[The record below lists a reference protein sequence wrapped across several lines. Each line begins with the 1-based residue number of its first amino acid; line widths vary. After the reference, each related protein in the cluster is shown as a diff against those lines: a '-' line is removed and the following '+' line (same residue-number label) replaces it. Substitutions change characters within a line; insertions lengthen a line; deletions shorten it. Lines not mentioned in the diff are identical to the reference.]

1 MYKAAAWIV
10 GGLLGAVL
18 LALVF
23 TLGYVSSD
31 RLTDDS
37 DSGPTTQVDFDDVL
51 DGIIDFNTLE
61 QIVEVLKD
69 EYVDRT
75 ALDEQ
80 LLYEAAIAGMLDS
93 LADTG
98 TFYVDPTSYALSLG
112 PSGSFEGIG
121 ATVNQ
126 QDENIVIVNPFEGSP
141 AEAAGLVGGDLIL
154 AVDGES
160 IVGWP
165 LDRAVLKVRG
175 PRGSE
180 VTLTIQHLDGST
192 EEFTIVRDEIEVNS
206 VTTSPPGGVL
216 RDEDGNEITDVQY
229 MRISQFT
236 ERTPGEVDEVARAA
250 EEDGM
255 RGLIIDLRANPGG
268 LFNETLDTTDLF
280 LDEGIMLIEVDDND
294 DELVYRASSGGAA
307 LTIPIAILMGPLSA
321 SGSEVLAAALQDNN
335 RAIIIGETSFGKGT
349 VNRARRLDDGG
360 ALFVTIRH
368 WLTPKGVQ
376 IDQVGIRPDVEVTP
390 GVFDPLYDPFADVQI
405 YSAIDHLLGLE
416 ASTQPAP
423 ASVAP

>member
-1 MYKAAAWIV
+1 MYKAAAWVV

-31 RLTDDS
+31 RIGDD
-37 DSGPTTQVDFDDVL
+37 DNSGSSSNITVGDALEGDVDFD
-51 DGIIDFNTLE
+51 TLE
-61 QIVEVLKD
+61 EIVGILRN
-69 EYVDRT
+69 EYFDREG
-75 ALDEQ
+75 LDEE
-80 LLYEAAIAGMLDS
+80 LLFEAAIAGMLDS

-98 TFYVDPTSYALSLG
+98 TFYIDPTSYELSLG
-112 PSGSFEGIG
+112 PSGNFEGIG

-126 QDENIVIVNPFEGSP
+126 QDNNIVIVTPFEGSP
-141 AEAAGLVGGDLIL
+141 AELAGLIPGDIIL

-165 LDRAVLKVRG
+165 LDRAVLSVRG
-175 PRGSE
+175 PQGSE
-180 VTLTIQHLDGST
+180 VTLTILHLDGS
-192 EEFTIVRDEIEVNS
+192 EEDFVIVRDEIEVNS
-206 VTTSPPGGVL
+206 VGTSPPGGVL
-216 RDEDGNEITDVQY
+216 RDEAGTEVTDIQY

-236 ERTPGEVDEVARAA
+236 ERTPIEVEEVVREA
-250 EEDGM
+250 EESGK
-255 RGLIIDLRANPGG
+255 RGLIIDLRGNPGG

-280 LDEGIMLIEVDDND
+280 LNDGIMLIEVDDG
-294 DELVYRASSGGAA
+294 DEEMVYRASEGGAA
-307 LTIPIAILMGPLSA
+307 LDIPIVILMGPLSA
-321 SGSEVLAAALQDNN
+321 SGSEVLAAALKDNG
-335 RAIIIGETSFGKGT
+335 RAIIVGETSFGKGT
-349 VNRARRLDDGG
+349 VNRARQLDDGG

-390 GVFDPLYDPFADVQI
+390 GLFDPLYDPLADVQI
-405 YSAIDHLLGLE
+405 FFALDHLLGLE

-423 ASVAP
+423 SNAQ

>member
-31 RLTDDS
+31 RIGSDDS
-37 DSGPTTQVDFDDVL
+37 SGSSSTNNVGNVL
-51 DGIIDFNTLE
+51 DGDIDFDTLQ
-61 QIVEVLKD
+61 QIVDILRD
-69 EYVDRT
+69 EYFDRE
-75 ALDEQ
+75 ALDEE
-80 LLYEAAIAGMLDS
+80 LLFEAAIAGMLDS

-98 TFYVDPTSYALSLG
+98 TFYIDPSSYELSLG

-121 ATVNQ
+121 ATVSQ
-126 QDENIVIVNPFEGSP
+126 QDNNIVIVTPFEGSP
-141 AEAAGLVGGDLIL
+141 AELAGLIPGDIIL

-165 LDRAVLKVRG
+165 LDRAVLAVRG

-180 VTLTIQHLDGST
+180 VTLTILHLDGS
-192 EEFTIVRDEIEVNS
+192 EQDFLIVREEIEVNS
-206 VTTSPPGGVL
+206 VGTSPPGGVL
-216 RDEDGNEITDVQY
+216 RDEAGNEITDIQY
-229 MRISQFT
+229 MRILQFT
-236 ERTPGEVDEVARAA
+236 ERTPGEVDEIVRAA
-250 EEDGM
+250 EKSGM
-255 RGLIIDLRANPGG
+255 RGLIIDLRGNPGG
-268 LFNETLDTTDLF
+268 LFDETLDTTDLF
-280 LDEGIMLIEVDDND
+280 LDEGIMLIEVDDDD
-294 DELVYRASSGGAA
+294 DELVYRASEGGAA
-307 LTIPIAILMGPLSA
+307 LNIPIAILMGPLSA
-321 SGSEVLAAALQDNN
+321 SGAEVLAAALKDNG

-349 VNRARRLDDGG
+349 VNRARQLDDGG

-390 GVFDPLYDPFADVQI
+390 GLFDPLYDPLADVQI
-405 YSAIDHLLGLE
+405 FSALDHLLGLE
-416 ASTQPAP
+416 ASAQPLPSA
-423 ASVAP
+423 AQ

>member
-31 RLTDDS
+31 RIASDDS
-37 DSGPTTQVDFDDVL
+37 AGSSSTNNVSNVL
-51 DGIIDFNTLE
+51 DGDIDFDTLQ
-61 QIVEVLKD
+61 QIVDILRD
-69 EYVDRT
+69 EYFDRE
-75 ALDEQ
+75 ALDEE
-80 LLYEAAIAGMLDS
+80 LLFEAAIAGMLDS

-98 TFYVDPTSYALSLG
+98 TFYIDPSSYELSLG

-126 QDENIVIVNPFEGSP
+126 QDNNIVIVTPFEGSP
-141 AEAAGLVGGDLIL
+141 AELAGLIPGDIIL

-165 LDRAVLKVRG
+165 LDRAVLAVRG

-180 VTLTIQHLDGST
+180 VTLTILHLDGS
-192 EEFTIVRDEIEVNS
+192 EQDFLIVREEIEVNS
-206 VTTSPPGGVL
+206 VGTSPPGGVL
-216 RDEDGNEITDVQY
+216 RDEAGNEITDIQY
-229 MRISQFT
+229 MRILQFT
-236 ERTPGEVDEVARAA
+236 ERTPGEVDEIVRAA
-250 EEDGM
+250 EKSGM
-255 RGLIIDLRANPGG
+255 RGLIIDLRGNPGG
-268 LFNETLDTTDLF
+268 LFDETLDTTDLF
-280 LDEGIMLIEVDDND
+280 LDEGIMLIEVDDDD
-294 DELVYRASSGGAA
+294 DELVYRASEGGAA
-307 LTIPIAILMGPLSA
+307 LNIPIAILMGPLSA
-321 SGSEVLAAALQDNN
+321 SGAEVLAAALKDNG

-349 VNRARRLDDGG
+349 VNRARQLDDGG

-390 GVFDPLYDPFADVQI
+390 GLFDPLYDPLADVQI
-405 YSAIDHLLGLE
+405 FSALDHLLGLE
-416 ASTQPAP
+416 ASAQPLPSA
-423 ASVAP
+423 AQ

>member
-69 EYVDRT
+69 GYVDRT

-175 PRGSE
+175 PTHKAGASTFSDWWAYKFEVYDAIPYNGALMWERGVVVSFNSDSSE
-180 VTLTIQHLDGST
+180 LARRLNLEAAKAVKYGHVPEAEALKFVTLNPAIQLGIDHRVGSLELGKDADFVLWSGSPLATSSIALETWLDGRLYFSRKHDLAQRT
-192 EEFTIVRDEIEVNS
+192 ALEE
-206 VTTSPPGGVL
+206 
-216 RDEDGNEITDVQY
+216 
-229 MRISQFT
+229 
-236 ERTPGEVDEVARAA
+236 ERRQLVARAQ
-250 EEDGM
+250 
-255 RGLIIDLRANPGG
+255 RAAQEPKKDKPGKHA
-268 LFNETLDTTDLF
+268 D
-280 LDEGIMLIEVDDND
+280 
-294 DELVYRASSGGAA
+294 A
-307 LTIPIAILMGPLSA
+307 
-321 SGSEVLAAALQDNN
+321 
-335 RAIIIGETSFGKGT
+335 
-349 VNRARRLDDGG
+349 GG
-360 ALFVTIRH
+360 AL
-368 WLTPKGVQ
+368 
-376 IDQVGIRPDVEVTP
+376 
-390 GVFDPLYDPFADVQI
+390 
-405 YSAIDHLLGLE
+405 
-416 ASTQPAP
+416 
-423 ASVAP
+423 

>member
-10 GGLLGAVL
+10 GGLLATVL

-31 RLTDDS
+31 RIGGDDS
-37 DSGPTTQVDFDDVL
+37 SGSSSNVNVGNVLDGDVDFD
-51 DGIIDFNTLE
+51 TLQ
-61 QIVEVLKD
+61 QIVDILRD
-69 EYVDRT
+69 EYFDRE
-75 ALDEQ
+75 ALDEE
-80 LLYEAAIAGMLDS
+80 LLFEAAITGMLDS

-98 TFYVDPTSYALSLG
+98 TFYIDPTSYELSLG

-126 QDENIVIVNPFEGSP
+126 QDNNIVIVTPFEGSP
-141 AEAAGLVGGDLIL
+141 AERAGLVPGDIIL

-165 LDRAVLKVRG
+165 LDRAVLTVRG

-180 VTLTIQHLDGST
+180 VTLTILHLDGS
-192 EEFTIVRDEIEVNS
+192 EEDFLIVREEIEVNS
-206 VTTSPPGGVL
+206 VGTSPPGGVL
-216 RDEDGNEITDVQY
+216 RDEAGNEVTDVQY
-229 MRISQFT
+229 LRILQFT
-236 ERTPGEVDEVARAA
+236 ERTPGEVDEVVRAA
-250 EEDGM
+250 EESGM
-255 RGLIIDLRANPGG
+255 RGLIIDLRGNPGG
-268 LFNETLDTTDLF
+268 LFDETLDTTDLF
-280 LDEGIMLIEVDDND
+280 LDEGIMLIEVDDDN
-294 DELVYRASSGGAA
+294 DELVFRASEGGAA
-307 LTIPIAILMGPLSA
+307 LNIPIVILMGPLSA
-321 SGSEVLAAALQDNN
+321 SGSEVLAAALKDNG

-349 VNRARRLDDGG
+349 VNRARQLDDGG

-390 GVFDPLYDPFADVQI
+390 GLFDPLYDPFADVQI
-405 YSAIDHLLGLE
+405 FSALDHLLGLE
-416 ASTQPAP
+416 ASTQPVPSA
-423 ASVAP
+423 AQ

>member
-31 RLTDDS
+31 RIGTDSPGSSSNANVGDVF
-37 DSGPTTQVDFDDVL
+37 DGDVDFD
-51 DGIIDFNTLE
+51 TLQ
-61 QIVEVLKD
+61 QIVDILRD
-69 EYVDRT
+69 EYFDRE
-75 ALDEQ
+75 ALDEE
-80 LLYEAAIAGMLDS
+80 LLFEAAIAGMLDS
-93 LADTG
+93 LADSG
-98 TFYVDPTSYALSLG
+98 TFYIDPTSYELSLG

-126 QDENIVIVNPFEGSP
+126 QDNNIVIVTPFENSP
-141 AEAAGLVGGDLIL
+141 AEQAGLIPGDIIL

-165 LDRAVLKVRG
+165 LDRAVLAVRG

-180 VTLTIQHLDGST
+180 VTLTILHLDGS
-192 EEFTIVRDEIEVNS
+192 EQDFLIVREEIEVNS
-206 VTTSPPGGVL
+206 VGTSPRGGVL
-216 RDEDGNEITDVQY
+216 RDEAGNEITDIQY
-229 MRISQFT
+229 MRILQFT
-236 ERTPGEVDEVARAA
+236 ERTPGEVDEIVRAA
-250 EEDGM
+250 EKSGM
-255 RGLIIDLRANPGG
+255 RGLIIDLRGNPGG
-268 LFNETLDTTDLF
+268 LFDETLATTDLF
-280 LDEGIMLIEVDDND
+280 LDEGIMLIEVDDDD
-294 DELVYRASSGGAA
+294 DELIFRASAGGAA
-307 LTIPIAILMGPLSA
+307 LNIPIAILMGPLSA
-321 SGSEVLAAALQDNN
+321 SGAEVLAAALKDNG

-349 VNRARRLDDGG
+349 VNRARQLEDGG

-390 GVFDPLYDPFADVQI
+390 GLFDPLYDPLADVQI
-405 YSAIDHLLGLE
+405 FSALDHLLGLE
-416 ASTQPAP
+416 ASAQPIPSA
-423 ASVAP
+423 AQ

>member
-1 MYKAAAWIV
+1 MYKAAAWVV

-31 RLTDDS
+31 RIGDDDNTGS
-37 DSGPTTQVDFDDVL
+37 SSNVTVGDALEGDIDFD
-51 DGIIDFNTLE
+51 TLE
-61 QIVEVLKD
+61 EIVNILRD
-69 EYVDRT
+69 EYFNREG
-75 ALDEQ
+75 LDEE
-80 LLYEAAIAGMLDS
+80 LLFEAAIAGMLDS

-98 TFYVDPTSYALSLG
+98 TFYIDPTSYELSLG

-126 QDENIVIVNPFEGSP
+126 QDNNIVIVTPFEGSP
-141 AEAAGLVGGDLIL
+141 AELAGLIPGDIIL

-165 LDRAVLKVRG
+165 LDRAVLSVRG
-175 PRGSE
+175 PQGSE
-180 VTLTIQHLDGST
+180 VTLTILHLNGS
-192 EEFTIVRDEIEVNS
+192 EEDFVIVRDEIEVSS
-206 VTTSPPGGVL
+206 VGTSPPGGVL
-216 RDEDGNEITDVQY
+216 RNEAGNEVTDIQY

-236 ERTPGEVDEVARAA
+236 ERTPIEVEEVVREA
-250 EEDGM
+250 EESGK
-255 RGLIIDLRANPGG
+255 RGLIIDLRGNPGG

-280 LDEGIMLIEVDDND
+280 LNDGIMLIEVDDGD
-294 DELVYRASSGGAA
+294 EELVYRASEGGAA
-307 LTIPIAILMGPLSA
+307 LDIPIVILMGPLSA
-321 SGSEVLAAALQDNN
+321 SGSEVLAAALKDNG
-335 RAIIIGETSFGKGT
+335 RAIIVGETSFGKGT
-349 VNRARRLDDGG
+349 VNRARQLDDGG

-390 GVFDPLYDPFADVQI
+390 GLFDPLYDPLADVQI
-405 YSAIDHLLGLE
+405 FFALDHLLGLE
-416 ASTQPAP
+416 ASTQPVPSNAQ
-423 ASVAP
+423 

>member
-10 GGLLGAVL
+10 GGSLGAVL

-31 RLTDDS
+31 RIASDDS
-37 DSGPTTQVDFDDVL
+37 AGSSSTNNVSNVL
-51 DGIIDFNTLE
+51 DGDIDFDTLQ
-61 QIVEVLKD
+61 QIVDILRD
-69 EYVDRT
+69 EYFDRE
-75 ALDEQ
+75 ALDEE
-80 LLYEAAIAGMLDS
+80 LLFEAAIAGMLDS

-98 TFYVDPTSYALSLG
+98 TFYIDPSSYELSLG

-126 QDENIVIVNPFEGSP
+126 QDNNIVIVTPFEGSP
-141 AEAAGLVGGDLIL
+141 AELAGLIPGDIIL

-165 LDRAVLKVRG
+165 LDRAVLAVRG

-180 VTLTIQHLDGST
+180 VTLTILHLDGS
-192 EEFTIVRDEIEVNS
+192 EQDFLIVREEIEVNS
-206 VTTSPPGGVL
+206 VGTSPPGGVL
-216 RDEDGNEITDVQY
+216 RDEAGNEITDIQY
-229 MRISQFT
+229 MRILQFT
-236 ERTPGEVDEVARAA
+236 ERTPGEVDEIVRAA
-250 EEDGM
+250 EKSGM
-255 RGLIIDLRANPGG
+255 RGLIIDLRGNPGG
-268 LFNETLDTTDLF
+268 LFDETLDTTDLF
-280 LDEGIMLIEVDDND
+280 LDEGIMLIEVDDDD
-294 DELVYRASSGGAA
+294 DELVYRASEGGAA
-307 LTIPIAILMGPLSA
+307 LNIPIAILMGPLSA
-321 SGSEVLAAALQDNN
+321 SGAEVLAAALKDNG

-349 VNRARRLDDGG
+349 VNRARQLDDGG

-390 GVFDPLYDPFADVQI
+390 GLFDPLYDPLADVQI
-405 YSAIDHLLGLE
+405 FSALDHLLGLE
-416 ASTQPAP
+416 ASAQPLPSA
-423 ASVAP
+423 AQ

>member
-31 RLTDDS
+31 RIGSDDS
-37 DSGPTTQVDFDDVL
+37 AGSSSTNDVNNVL
-51 DGIIDFNTLE
+51 DGDIDFDTLQ
-61 QIVEVLKD
+61 QIVDILRD
-69 EYVDRT
+69 EYFDRE
-75 ALDEQ
+75 ALDEE
-80 LLYEAAIAGMLDS
+80 LLFEAAIAGMLDS

-98 TFYVDPTSYALSLG
+98 TFYIDPSSYELSLG

-126 QDENIVIVNPFEGSP
+126 QDNNIVIVTPFEGSP
-141 AEAAGLVGGDLIL
+141 AELAGLIPGDVIL

-165 LDRAVLKVRG
+165 LDRAVLAVRG

-180 VTLTIQHLDGST
+180 VTLTILHLDGS
-192 EEFTIVRDEIEVNS
+192 EEDFLIVRDEIEVNS
-206 VTTSPPGGVL
+206 VGTSPPGGVL
-216 RDEDGNEITDVQY
+216 RDEAGNEITDIQY
-229 MRISQFT
+229 MRILQFT
-236 ERTPGEVDEVARAA
+236 ERTPGEVDEIVRAA
-250 EEDGM
+250 EESGM
-255 RGLIIDLRANPGG
+255 RGLIIDLRGNPGG
-268 LFNETLDTTDLF
+268 LFDETLDTTDLF
-280 LDEGIMLIEVDDND
+280 LDEGIMLIEVDDDD
-294 DELVYRASSGGAA
+294 DELVYRASEGGAA
-307 LTIPIAILMGPLSA
+307 LNIPIAILMGPLSA
-321 SGSEVLAAALQDNN
+321 SGSEVLAAALKDNG

-349 VNRARRLDDGG
+349 VNRARQLDDGG

-390 GVFDPLYDPFADVQI
+390 GLFDPLYDPFADVQI
-405 YSAIDHLLGLE
+405 FSALDHLLGLE
-416 ASTQPAP
+416 ASAQPIPSA
-423 ASVAP
+423 AQ

>member
-31 RLTDDS
+31 RIGDDDS
-37 DSGPTTQVDFDDVL
+37 SDSSSNISVSDALDGDVDFD
-51 DGIIDFNTLE
+51 TLE
-61 QIVEVLKD
+61 QIVDILRD
-69 EYVDRT
+69 EYFDRE
-75 ALDEQ
+75 ALDEE
-80 LLYEAAIAGMLDS
+80 LLFEAAIAGMLDS

-98 TFYVDPTSYALSLG
+98 TFYIDPTSYELSLG

-126 QDENIVIVNPFEGSP
+126 QDDNIVIVTPFEGSP
-141 AEAAGLVGGDLIL
+141 AENAGLIPGDVIL
-154 AVDGES
+154 AVDGVS

-165 LDRAVLKVRG
+165 LDRAVLSVRG

-180 VTLTIQHLDGST
+180 VTLTILHLDGS
-192 EEFTIVRDEIEVNS
+192 EEDFVITRDEIEVNS
-206 VTTSPPGGVL
+206 VGTSPPGGVL
-216 RDEDGNEITDVQY
+216 RDEAGNEVTDVQY

-236 ERTPGEVDEVARAA
+236 ERTPVEVEEVVREA
-250 EEDGM
+250 EESGM
-255 RGLIIDLRANPGG
+255 RGLIIDLRGNPGG

-280 LDEGIMLIEVDDND
+280 LDDGIMLIEVDDDD
-294 DELVYRASSGGAA
+294 DELVYRASEGGAA
-307 LTIPIAILMGPLSA
+307 LDIPIVILMGPLSA
-321 SGSEVLAAALQDNN
+321 SGSEVLAAALKDNG

-349 VNRARRLDDGG
+349 VNRARQLEDGG

-390 GVFDPLYDPFADVQI
+390 GLFDPLYDPFADVQI
-405 YSAIDHLLGLE
+405 FSALDHLLGLE
-416 ASTQPAP
+416 ASTQPVPSA
-423 ASVAP
+423 AQ

>member
-10 GGLLGAVL
+10 GGLLGATL

-31 RLTDDS
+31 RLDDDGGS
-37 DSGPTTQVDFDDVL
+37 RPTTQFDINNVL
-51 DGIIDFNTLE
+51 DGDIDFSTLE
-61 QIVEVLKD
+61 QIVEVLKS

-75 ALDEQ
+75 SLDEQ

-98 TFYVDPTSYALSLG
+98 TFYIDPTSYELSLG

-141 AEAAGLVGGDLIL
+141 AEAAGLVGGDIIL

-165 LDRAVLKVRG
+165 LDRAVLRVRG
-175 PRGSE
+175 LRGSE
-180 VTLTIQHLDGST
+180 VILTIRHVDGST
-192 EEFTIVRDEIEVNS
+192 EDFTIIRDEIEVNS
-206 VTTSPPGGVL
+206 VSTSPPGGVL
-216 RDEDGNEITDVQY
+216 RDEAGNEVTDIQY
-229 MRISQFT
+229 MRILQFT
-236 ERTPGEVDEVARAA
+236 ERTPEEVEEVVREA
-250 EEDGM
+250 EASGK
-255 RGLIIDLRANPGG
+255 RGLIIDLRGNPGG
-268 LFNETLDTTDLF
+268 LFNQTLDTTDLF
-280 LDEGIMLIEVDDND
+280 LNEGIMLIEVDDD
-294 DELVYRASSGGAA
+294 DEELIYRASAGGAA
-307 LTIPIAILMGPLSA
+307 LNIPIAILMGPLSA
-321 SGSEVLAAALQDNN
+321 SGSEVLAAALHDND
-335 RAIIIGETSFGKGT
+335 RAIIIGQTSFGKGT
-349 VNRARRLDDGG
+349 VNRARQLDDGG

-390 GVFDPLYDPFADVQI
+390 GLFDPLYDPLADVQVF
-405 YSAIDHLLGLE
+405 SAIDHLLGLE
-416 ASTQPAP
+416 ASTQPTP

>member
-31 RLTDDS
+31 RIGSDDS
-37 DSGPTTQVDFDDVL
+37 SGSSSTNNVGNVL
-51 DGIIDFNTLE
+51 DGDIDFDTLQ
-61 QIVEVLKD
+61 QIVDILRD
-69 EYVDRT
+69 EYFDRE
-75 ALDEQ
+75 ALDEE
-80 LLYEAAIAGMLDS
+80 LLFEAAIAGMLDS

-98 TFYVDPTSYALSLG
+98 TFYIDPSSYELSLG

-126 QDENIVIVNPFEGSP
+126 QDNNIVIVTPFENSP
-141 AEAAGLVGGDLIL
+141 AEQAGLIPSDIIL

-165 LDRAVLKVRG
+165 LDRAVLAVRG

-180 VTLTIQHLDGST
+180 VNLTILHLDGSE
-192 EEFTIVRDEIEVNS
+192 EEFLIVREEIEVNS
-206 VTTSPPGGVL
+206 VGTSPPGGVL
-216 RDEDGNEITDVQY
+216 RDEAGNEVTDIQY
-229 MRISQFT
+229 LRILQFT
-236 ERTPGEVDEVARAA
+236 ERTPEEVDEVVRAA
-250 EEDGM
+250 EESGM
-255 RGLIIDLRANPGG
+255 LGLIIDLRGNPGG
-268 LFNETLDTTDLF
+268 LFDETLDTTDLF
-280 LDEGIMLIEVDDND
+280 LDEGIMLIEVDDDD
-294 DELVYRASSGGAA
+294 DELVFRASAGGAA
-307 LTIPIAILMGPLSA
+307 LNIPIAILMGPLSA
-321 SGSEVLAAALQDNN
+321 SGAEVLAAALKDNG

-349 VNRARRLDDGG
+349 VNRARQLEDGG

-390 GVFDPLYDPFADVQI
+390 GLFDPLYDPLADVQI
-405 YSAIDHLLGLE
+405 FSALDHLLGLE
-416 ASTQPAP
+416 ASAQPVPSA
-423 ASVAP
+423 AQ

>member
-10 GGLLGAVL
+10 GGLLAAVL

-31 RLTDDS
+31 RIGDGDS
-37 DSGPTTQVDFDDVL
+37 SGSSSNVNVGNVLDGDVDFD
-51 DGIIDFNTLE
+51 TLQ
-61 QIVEVLKD
+61 QIVDILRD
-69 EYVDRT
+69 EYFDRE
-75 ALDEQ
+75 ALDEE
-80 LLYEAAIAGMLDS
+80 LLFEAAITGMLDS

-98 TFYVDPTSYALSLG
+98 TFYIDPTSYELSLG

-126 QDENIVIVNPFEGSP
+126 QDNNIVIVTPFEGSP
-141 AEAAGLVGGDLIL
+141 AERAGLVPGDIIL

-165 LDRAVLKVRG
+165 LDRAVLTVRG

-180 VTLTIQHLDGST
+180 VTLTILHLDGS
-192 EEFTIVRDEIEVNS
+192 EEDFLIVREEIEVNS
-206 VTTSPPGGVL
+206 VGTSPPGGVL
-216 RDEDGNEITDVQY
+216 RDEAGNEVTDVQY
-229 MRISQFT
+229 LRILQFT
-236 ERTPGEVDEVARAA
+236 ERTPGEVEEVVRAA
-250 EEDGM
+250 EESGM
-255 RGLIIDLRANPGG
+255 RGLIIDLRGNPGG
-268 LFNETLDTTDLF
+268 LFDETLDTTDLF
-280 LDEGIMLIEVDDND
+280 LDEGIMLIEVDDDN
-294 DELVYRASSGGAA
+294 DELVFRASEGGAA
-307 LTIPIAILMGPLSA
+307 LNIPIVILMGPLSA
-321 SGSEVLAAALQDNN
+321 SGSEVLAAALKDNG

-349 VNRARRLDDGG
+349 VNRARQLDDGG

-390 GVFDPLYDPFADVQI
+390 GLFDPLYDPFADVQI
-405 YSAIDHLLGLE
+405 FSALDHLLGLE
-416 ASTQPAP
+416 ASTQPVPSA
-423 ASVAP
+423 AQ

>member
-31 RLTDDS
+31 RIGDDN
-37 DSGPTTQVDFDDVL
+37 SGSSSNASVGDVL
-51 DGIIDFNTLE
+51 DGDVDFDTLKE
-61 QIVEVLKD
+61 IVDILRD
-69 EYVDRT
+69 EYFDRE
-75 ALDEQ
+75 ALDEE
-80 LLYEAAIAGMLDS
+80 LLFEAAIAGLLNS

-98 TFYVDPTSYALSLG
+98 TFYIDPTSYELSLG

-126 QDENIVIVNPFEGSP
+126 QDNNIVIVTPFEGSP
-141 AEAAGLVGGDLIL
+141 AEQAGLIPGDIIL

-165 LDRAVLKVRG
+165 LDRAVLTVRG

-180 VTLTIQHLDGST
+180 VTLTILHRDGS
-192 EEFTIVRDEIEVNS
+192 EEDIVITRDEIEVSS
-206 VTTSPPGGVL
+206 VGTSPPGGVL
-216 RDEDGNEITDVQY
+216 RDEAGNEVTDVQY
-229 MRISQFT
+229 LRISQFT
-236 ERTPGEVDEVARAA
+236 ERTPAEVEEVVREA
-250 EEDGM
+250 EESGK
-255 RGLIIDLRANPGG
+255 RGLIIDLRGNPGG

-280 LDEGIMLIEVDDND
+280 LNEGIMLIEVDDDD
-294 DELVYRASSGGAA
+294 DELVYRASEGGAA
-307 LTIPIAILMGPLSA
+307 LNIPIAILMGPLSA
-321 SGSEVLAAALQDNN
+321 SGAEVLAAALKDNG
-335 RAIIIGETSFGKGT
+335 RAIIIGEVSFGKGT
-349 VNRARRLDDGG
+349 VNRARQLDDGG
-360 ALFVTIRH
+360 ALFVTVRH

-405 YSAIDHLLGLE
+405 FSALDHLLGLE
-416 ASTQPAP
+416 ASTQPEPSTAQ
-423 ASVAP
+423 

>member
-1 MYKAAAWIV
+1 MYKAAAWVV

-31 RLTDDS
+31 RIGDDDNTGS
-37 DSGPTTQVDFDDVL
+37 SSNVTVGDSLEGDIDFD
-51 DGIIDFNTLE
+51 TLE
-61 QIVEVLKD
+61 EIVNILRD
-69 EYVDRT
+69 EYFNREG
-75 ALDEQ
+75 LDEE
-80 LLYEAAIAGMLDS
+80 LLFEAAIAGMLNS

-98 TFYVDPTSYALSLG
+98 TFYIDPTSYELSLG

-126 QDENIVIVNPFEGSP
+126 QDNNIVIVTPFEGSP
-141 AEAAGLVGGDLIL
+141 AELAGLIPGDIIL

-165 LDRAVLKVRG
+165 LDRAVLSVRG
-175 PRGSE
+175 PQGSE
-180 VTLTIQHLDGST
+180 VTLTILHLNGS
-192 EEFTIVRDEIEVNS
+192 EEDFVIVRDEIEVSS
-206 VTTSPPGGVL
+206 VGTSPPGGVL
-216 RDEDGNEITDVQY
+216 RNEAGNEVTDIQY

-236 ERTPGEVDEVARAA
+236 ERTPIEVEEVVREA
-250 EEDGM
+250 EESGK
-255 RGLIIDLRANPGG
+255 RGLIIDLRGNPGG

-280 LDEGIMLIEVDDND
+280 LNDGIMLIEVDDGD
-294 DELVYRASSGGAA
+294 EELVYRASEGGAA
-307 LTIPIAILMGPLSA
+307 LDIPIVILMGPLSA
-321 SGSEVLAAALQDNN
+321 SGSEVLAAALKDNG
-335 RAIIIGETSFGKGT
+335 RAIIVGETSFGKGT
-349 VNRARRLDDGG
+349 VNRARQLDDGG

-390 GVFDPLYDPFADVQI
+390 GLFDPLYDPLADVQI
-405 YSAIDHLLGLE
+405 FFALDHLLGLE
-416 ASTQPAP
+416 ASTQPVPSNAQ
-423 ASVAP
+423 

>member
-31 RLTDDS
+31 RLNDDS

-69 EYVDRT
+69 EYVDRA

-126 QDENIVIVNPFEGSP
+126 QDENIVIVSPFEGSP
-141 AEAAGLVGGDLIL
+141 AELAGLVGGDLIL

-192 EEFTIVRDEIEVNS
+192 EEFTIVRAEIEVNS
-206 VTTSPPGGVL
+206 VTTNPPGGVL
-216 RDEDGNEITDVQY
+216 RDEDGNEVTDLRY

-236 ERTPGEVDEVARAA
+236 ERTPDEVGEVASAA

-280 LDEGIMLIEVDDND
+280 LDEGIMLIEIDDND

>member
-31 RLTDDS
+31 RIGDDS
-37 DSGPTTQVDFDDVL
+37 SGSSSNINIGSRDGDIDFD
-51 DGIIDFNTLE
+51 TLN
-61 QIVEVLKD
+61 QIVDILRD
-69 EYVDRT
+69 EYFNRE
-75 ALDEQ
+75 ALDEE
-80 LLYEAAIAGMLDS
+80 LLFEAAIAGMLDS

-98 TFYVDPTSYALSLG
+98 TFYIDPTSYQLSLG

-126 QDENIVIVNPFEGSP
+126 QDNNIVIVTPFEGSP
-141 AEAAGLVGGDLIL
+141 AELAGLVPGDIIL
-154 AVDGES
+154 AVNGES

-165 LDRAVLKVRG
+165 LDRAVLTVRG

-180 VTLTIQHLDGST
+180 VTLTILHLDGT
-192 EEFTIVRDEIEVNS
+192 EEEFLIVRDEIEVSS
-206 VTTSPPGGVL
+206 VGTSPPGGVL
-216 RDEDGNEITDVQY
+216 RDEAGNEVTDVQY
-229 MRISQFT
+229 MRITQFT
-236 ERTPGEVDEVARAA
+236 ERTPGEVEEVVRAA
-250 EEDGM
+250 EESGK
-255 RGLIIDLRANPGG
+255 RGLIIDLRGNPGG
-268 LFNETLDTTDLF
+268 LFDETLDTTDLF
-280 LDEGIMLIEVDDND
+280 LDEGIMLIEVDDDD
-294 DELVYRASSGGAA
+294 DELVYRASEGGAA
-307 LTIPIAILMGPLSA
+307 LNIPIAILMGPLSA
-321 SGSEVLAAALQDNN
+321 SGAEVLAAALKDNG

-349 VNRARRLDDGG
+349 VNRARQLEDGG

-390 GVFDPLYDPFADVQI
+390 GLFDPLYDPFADVQI
-405 YSAIDHLLGLE
+405 FSALDHLLGLE
-416 ASTQPAP
+416 ASAQPVPSA
-423 ASVAP
+423 AQ

>member
-1 MYKAAAWIV
+1 MYKAAAWVV

-31 RLTDDS
+31 RIGDD
-37 DSGPTTQVDFDDVL
+37 DNSGSSSNITVGDALEGDIDFD
-51 DGIIDFNTLE
+51 TLE
-61 QIVEVLKD
+61 EIVNILRD
-69 EYVDRT
+69 EYFNREG
-75 ALDEQ
+75 LDEE
-80 LLYEAAIAGMLDS
+80 LLFEAAIAGMLDS

-98 TFYVDPTSYALSLG
+98 TFYIDPTSYELSLG

-126 QDENIVIVNPFEGSP
+126 QDDNIVIATPFEGSP
-141 AEAAGLVGGDLIL
+141 AEAAGLVPGDIIL

-165 LDRAVLKVRG
+165 LDRAVLSVRG
-175 PRGSE
+175 PQGSE
-180 VTLTIQHLDGST
+180 VTLTILHLDGS
-192 EEFTIVRDEIEVNS
+192 EEDFVIVRDEIEVNS
-206 VTTSPPGGVL
+206 VGTSPPGGVL
-216 RDEDGNEITDVQY
+216 RDEDGNEVTDIQY

-236 ERTPGEVDEVARAA
+236 ERTPIEVEEVVREA
-250 EEDGM
+250 EESGK
-255 RGLIIDLRANPGG
+255 RGLIIDLRGNPGG

-280 LDEGIMLIEVDDND
+280 LNDGIMLIEVDDGD
-294 DELVYRASSGGAA
+294 EELVYRASEGGAA
-307 LTIPIAILMGPLSA
+307 LDIPIVILMGPLSA
-321 SGSEVLAAALQDNN
+321 SGSEVLAAALKDNG
-335 RAIIIGETSFGKGT
+335 RAIIVGETSFGKGT
-349 VNRARRLDDGG
+349 VNRARQLDDGG

-390 GVFDPLYDPFADVQI
+390 GLFDPLYDPLADVQI
-405 YSAIDHLLGLE
+405 FFALDHLLGLE

-423 ASVAP
+423 SNAQ

>member
-126 QDENIVIVNPFEGSP
+126 QDENI
-141 AEAAGLVGGDLIL
+141 
-154 AVDGES
+154 
-160 IVGWP
+160 
-165 LDRAVLKVRG
+165 
-175 PRGSE
+175 
-180 VTLTIQHLDGST
+180 
-192 EEFTIVRDEIEVNS
+192 
-206 VTTSPPGGVL
+206 
-216 RDEDGNEITDVQY
+216 
-229 MRISQFT
+229 
-236 ERTPGEVDEVARAA
+236 
-250 EEDGM
+250 
-255 RGLIIDLRANPGG
+255 
-268 LFNETLDTTDLF
+268 
-280 LDEGIMLIEVDDND
+280 
-294 DELVYRASSGGAA
+294 
-307 LTIPIAILMGPLSA
+307 
-321 SGSEVLAAALQDNN
+321 
-335 RAIIIGETSFGKGT
+335 
-349 VNRARRLDDGG
+349 
-360 ALFVTIRH
+360 
-368 WLTPKGVQ
+368 
-376 IDQVGIRPDVEVTP
+376 
-390 GVFDPLYDPFADVQI
+390 
-405 YSAIDHLLGLE
+405 
-416 ASTQPAP
+416 
-423 ASVAP
+423 

>member
-10 GGLLGAVL
+10 GGLLATVL

-31 RLTDDS
+31 RIGGDDS
-37 DSGPTTQVDFDDVL
+37 SGSSSNVNVGNVLDGDVDFD
-51 DGIIDFNTLE
+51 TLR
-61 QIVEVLKD
+61 QIVDILRD
-69 EYVDRT
+69 EYFDRE
-75 ALDEQ
+75 ALDEE
-80 LLYEAAIAGMLDS
+80 LLFEAAITGMLDS

-98 TFYVDPTSYALSLG
+98 TFYIDPTSYELSLG

-126 QDENIVIVNPFEGSP
+126 QDNNIVIVTPFEGSP
-141 AEAAGLVGGDLIL
+141 AERAGLVPGDIIL

-165 LDRAVLKVRG
+165 LDRAVLAVRG

-180 VTLTIQHLDGST
+180 VNLTILHLDGSE
-192 EEFTIVRDEIEVNS
+192 EEFLIVREEIEVNS
-206 VTTSPPGGVL
+206 VGTSPPGGVL
-216 RDEDGNEITDVQY
+216 RDEAGNEVTDIQY
-229 MRISQFT
+229 LRILQFT
-236 ERTPGEVDEVARAA
+236 ERTPEEVDEVVRAA
-250 EEDGM
+250 EESGM
-255 RGLIIDLRANPGG
+255 RGLIIDLRGNPGG
-268 LFNETLDTTDLF
+268 LFDETLDTTDLF
-280 LDEGIMLIEVDDND
+280 LDEGIMLIEVDDDN
-294 DELVYRASSGGAA
+294 DELVFRASEGGAA
-307 LTIPIAILMGPLSA
+307 LNIPIVILMGPLSA
-321 SGSEVLAAALQDNN
+321 SGSEVLAAALKDNG

-349 VNRARRLDDGG
+349 VNRARQLDDGG

-390 GVFDPLYDPFADVQI
+390 GLFDPLYDPFADVQI
-405 YSAIDHLLGLE
+405 FSALDHLLGLE
-416 ASTQPAP
+416 ASTQPVPSA
-423 ASVAP
+423 AQ

>member
-31 RLTDDS
+31 RIASDDS
-37 DSGPTTQVDFDDVL
+37 AGSSSTNNVSNVL
-51 DGIIDFNTLE
+51 DGDIDFDTLQ
-61 QIVEVLKD
+61 QIVDILRD
-69 EYVDRT
+69 EYFDRE
-75 ALDEQ
+75 ALDEE
-80 LLYEAAIAGMLDS
+80 LLFEAAIAGMLDS

-98 TFYVDPTSYALSLG
+98 TFYIDPSSYELSLG

-126 QDENIVIVNPFEGSP
+126 QDNNIVIVTPFENSP
-141 AEAAGLVGGDLIL
+141 AEQAGLIPGDIIL

-165 LDRAVLKVRG
+165 LDRAVLAVRG

-180 VTLTIQHLDGST
+180 VTLTILHLDGS
-192 EEFTIVRDEIEVNS
+192 EQDFLIVREEIEVNS
-206 VTTSPPGGVL
+206 VGTSPPGGVL
-216 RDEDGNEITDVQY
+216 RDEAGNEITDIQY
-229 MRISQFT
+229 MRILQFT
-236 ERTPGEVDEVARAA
+236 ERTPGEVDEIVRAA
-250 EEDGM
+250 EKSGM
-255 RGLIIDLRANPGG
+255 RGLIIDLRGNPGG
-268 LFNETLDTTDLF
+268 LFDETLDTTDLF
-280 LDEGIMLIEVDDND
+280 LDEGIMLIEVDDDD
-294 DELVYRASSGGAA
+294 DELVYRASEGGAA
-307 LTIPIAILMGPLSA
+307 LNIPIAILMGPLSA
-321 SGSEVLAAALQDNN
+321 SGAEVLAAALKDNG

-349 VNRARRLDDGG
+349 VNRARQLDDGG

-390 GVFDPLYDPFADVQI
+390 GLFDPLYDPLADVQI
-405 YSAIDHLLGLE
+405 FSALDHLLGLE
-416 ASTQPAP
+416 ASAQPLPSA
-423 ASVAP
+423 AQ